1 MSVVGYDVGCE
12 SSVISVAR
20 NGGIEVLQN
29 DIGSRKTASMVAF
42 GDGQRY
48 FGNDAIAQYMSNPK
62 NSVINFKRFLGRTMA
77 DPELAL
83 ERPYSSVEVVEH
95 PDMPNV
101 PAFKVKY
108 NGADKFLTPE
118 QLMGSMLTKLKQST
132 ENSLDGSRV
141 NDCVLACPAYWT
153 DVQRRALLDSA
164 NVAGLNVLQLLNET
178 TAVALNYGILRPLPE
193 KEANVVCFFDMG
205 ETATNVSVVSFVK
218 GQLSVLA
225 TACDRNLGGRDLDQ
239 MLVTHFAKMIK
250 EKYKLDVYTNPKAM
264 IKMYK
269 ECKRVKHILSA
280 NTMVPF
286 NIEYLMNDT
295 DVTGQIERSEFE
307 ELAKATI
314 LSRVL
319 TPLTTALE
327 LAGKTK
333 EDVHSLEIIGGAARI
348 PAVQQQLHEWFGKE
362 LSKTC
367 DSDES
372 VARGCALMC
381 AMMSPNCRVR
391 AFAVRDISPYAIEIQ
406 WGPAPSNG
414 MATDGSRDAD
424 SEENSQT
431 VLFTRGNIIPSTK
444 MISFKESSEPF
455 QIIARYHEPALLPPG
470 TEPLLGRFIVS
481 GMPPKPAD
489 ENEKP
494 PKIKVKMKLSLH
506 GILNISNAQMLEE
519 YEVEETPEEAKAAA
533 DAAAKEAKAEA
544 DAKAKADAAA
554 AEAAADVSK
563 GDAADASADGDK
575 QDEAEKM
582 DTEKPADDAAA
593 ADADKKDDAETMDT
607 DKPADDAADADKKDD
622 AAMDTSAEEEPAKK
636 KKKKIRRSDLKVV
649 TFTSGGLNEPNLQ
662 KLFESEL
669 EMATAD
675 RVVFETNEA
684 RNALES
690 YALEMRS
697 KVQGELADYV
707 PQDVSDAF
715 CAELT
720 ALEDW
725 LYDDGEE
732 AQKSEV
738 RAKLDA
744 ATKKGDVFLYRQH
757 EAEHRDE
764 AMGELKK
771 TIGKWQGLATSED
784 EKYAHITPEE
794 RQTVTDACTAA
805 DSWLSEEQTKQA
817 ATAKSADPV
826 LTLEMLRK
834 KSTELSKTCKPVM
847 NKPKPKPKPVETPKE
862 EEKPDADAAKDG
874 DAADKKDGDAA
885 MDTSEDKPAEPAADA
900 MDTDKDGDE
909 KPADDADGDKTMAD
923 ASDDKAAAI

>member
-1 MSVVGYDVGCE
+1 MSVVGFDVGCE

-20 NGGIEVLQN
+20 NRGIEVLQN

-42 GDGQRY
+42 GEGQRY
-48 FGNDAIAQYMSNPK
+48 FGNDAVAQYMSNPK
-62 NSVINFKRFLGRTMA
+62 NSVINFKRYLGRSMS
-77 DPELAL
+77 DPEIEL
-83 ERPYSSVEVVEH
+83 ERPYSSVVVVPH
-95 PDMPNV
+95 PDDATK
-101 PAFKVKY
+101 PAFKISY
-108 NGADKFLTPE
+108 GGQDKFLTAE
-118 QLMGSMLTKLKQST
+118 QIMGSMLTKLKQTT
-132 ENSLDGSRV
+132 EDRLENQRV
-141 NDCVLACPAYWT
+141 QDCVLACPAYWT
-153 DVQRRALLDSA
+153 DVQRRALLDAA
-164 NVAGLNVLQLLNET
+164 NVAGLNVLHLMNET

-205 ETATNVSVVSFVK
+205 ETCTNVSVVSFVQ

-239 MLVTHFAKMIK
+239 LLVTHFAKMIK
-250 EKYKLDVYTNPKAM
+250 EKYNLDVYTNPKAM

-307 ELAKATI
+307 ELAKASI

-319 TPLTTALE
+319 APLTKALE
-327 LAGKTK
+327 AAGKTK
-333 EDVHSLEIIGGAARI
+333 EDVHSLEIIGGATRI
-348 PAVQQQLHEWFGKE
+348 PAIQQQLHEWFGKE

-381 AMMSPNCRVR
+381 AMMSPTCRVK

-406 WGPAPSNG
+406 WGPAPTNLQAS
-414 MATDGSRDAD
+414 DGSRDAD

-444 MISFKESSEPF
+444 MISFKESTEPF
-455 QIIARYHEPALLPPG
+455 QIIARYHEPSELPPG
-470 TEPLLGRFIVS
+470 TDPLLGRFIVS

-489 ENEKP
+489 ETQKP

-519 YEVEETPEEAKAAA
+519 YEVEETAEEAKAAA
-533 DAAAKEAKAEA
+533 DAAAKEAQAVA
-544 DAKAKADAAA
+544 DAKAKAD
-554 AEAAADVSK
+554 K
-563 GDAADASADGDK
+563 DAADAAAKDADKND
-575 QDEAEKM
+575 AEKVDDKM
-582 DTEKPADDAAA
+582 DTEDKPADDADKKDDAEKADNKMDTAEDKPADDAAA
-593 ADADKKDDAETMDT
+593 AD
-607 DKPADDAADADKKDD
+607 DADKKDD
-622 AAMDTSAEEEPAKK
+622 TAMDTEEEPAKK
-636 KKKKIRRSDLKVV
+636 KKKKIRRSDLKVI
-649 TFTSGGLNEPNLQ
+649 TFTTGGLNEANLQ
-662 KLFESEL
+662 KLFETET

-715 CAELT
+715 CSELT

-744 ATKKGDVFLYRQH
+744 AKKKGDVFLYRQH

-771 TIGKWQGLATSED
+771 TIGKWQGLAADED
-784 EKYAHITPEE
+784 EKYAHITAEE
-794 RQTVTDACTAA
+794 RKQVTDACEAA
-805 DSWLSEEQTKQA
+805 DAWLSAEQTKQA
-817 ATAKSADPV
+817 ALAKSADPV
-826 LTLEMLRK
+826 LTLKMLRD
-834 KSTELSKTCKPVM
+834 KSSELTKTCKPIM
-847 NKPKPKPKPVETPKE
+847 GRAKPKPKPVEKPKE
-862 EEKPDADAAKDG
+862 EAKPEADAE
-874 DAADKKDGDAA
+874 KKDDAA
-885 MDTSEDKPAEPAADA
+885 MDTEDKPADAEKTDAMETDGDDKPAADDA
-900 MDTDKDGDE
+900 
-909 KPADDADGDKTMAD
+909 AADADGDKQMT
-923 ASDDKAAAI
+923 DDKPSEI